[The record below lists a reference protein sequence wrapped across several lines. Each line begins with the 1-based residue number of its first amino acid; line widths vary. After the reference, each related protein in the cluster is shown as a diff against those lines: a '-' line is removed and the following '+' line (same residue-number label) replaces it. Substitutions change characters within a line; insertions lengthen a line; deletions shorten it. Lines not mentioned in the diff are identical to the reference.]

1 MIKEIIREKIYRN
14 FHHEIPYK
22 IEVKLKMKTKAN
34 DGTIE
39 MNYELLVDSESL
51 VKKLSKGL
59 PMITKL
65 TMTDILK
72 ESSTDKIKLIL
83 QPKLIKGK

>member
-22 IEVKLKMKTKAN
+22 VDVKLKMKTKAK

-39 MNYELLVDSESL
+39 MNYELIVDSESL
-51 VKKLSKGL
+51 VKKLSKSL
-59 PMITKL
+59 PMITKIA
-65 TMTDILK
+65 MTDILK
-72 ESSTDKIKLIL
+72 ESKTDKIKLIL
-83 QPKLIKGK
+83 QPKCKKLK